1 MYVIVNKCLIV
12 YVGPGQIPNGHA
24 VLILV
29 CYLGVAVV
37 DDFDGEVAVVVDVEA
52 EVVGFRF
59 FDFVE
64 SYDFALD
71 DVAGGVFDVDG
82 ELALA
87 VIESEAV
94 LECQRL
100 DASGERGRDE
110 AARCG
115 GLAVEGRSQCSGSA
129 DKCEYRVGIGFAAAE
144 DDGVGGCPSG
154 VIGVCAVRFG

>member
-1 MYVIVNKCLIV
+1 MAGLWHGLSL
-12 YVGPGQIPNGHA
+12 GPGQIPNGHA

-37 DDFDGEVAVVVDVEA
+37 DDFDGEVAVVVDIEA

-87 VIESEAV
+87 FIESEAV

-100 DASGERGRDE
+100 DTSGECGRYE

-115 GLAVEGRSQCSGSA
+115 GLAVEGSEPVFRQ
-129 DKCEYRVGIGFAAAE
+129 R
-144 DDGVGGCPSG
+144 
-154 VIGVCAVRFG
+154 R

>member
-1 MYVIVNKCLIV
+1 MWRCGVAGLWRVLLL
-12 YVGPGQIPNGHA
+12 GPGQIPNGHA
-24 VLILV
+24 VPILV

-37 DDFDGEVAVVVDVEA
+37 DDFDGEVAVVVDIEA

-87 VIESEAV
+87 VI
-94 LECQRL
+94 RK
-100 DASGERGRDE
+100 
-110 AARCG
+110 
-115 GLAVEGRSQCSGSA
+115 RS
-129 DKCEYRVGIGFAAAE
+129 RT
-144 DDGVGGCPSG
+144 
-154 VIGVCAVRFG
+154 